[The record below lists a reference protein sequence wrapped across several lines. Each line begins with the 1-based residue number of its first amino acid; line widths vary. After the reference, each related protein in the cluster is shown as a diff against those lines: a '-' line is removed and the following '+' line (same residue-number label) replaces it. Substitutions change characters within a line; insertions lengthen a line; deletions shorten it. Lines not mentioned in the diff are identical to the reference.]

1 MIQPEMQIVKINST
15 KLRKFAGMTNDL
27 LALQIEGYYA
37 DPEADCQA
45 FHICANDSS
54 EGKLK

>member
-1 MIQPEMQIVKINST
+1 MQLVKLNST